1 MGFFANLNIGK
12 RLGIGFA
19 LILAFTVVIAGA
31 GIWRMQQVAEGTR
44 TMMSQSLAKERLI
57 VDWYTYVF
65 GAVRRTAAI
74 AKSSDAALGPFFK
87 DDIALTTSASA
98 DLVKKIEPLISAGAE
113 QQLYQKITAQRSAY
127 TNARDGAVK
136 AMAGG
141 DAAES
146 ARIFDSAFVPA
157 AKAYQDS
164 LRELVAMQRAHI
176 DANASAIDA
185 STSASAR
192 LMMALTAGA
201 VLVGAGFCWFLTA
214 GIVRP
219 IRAAVGVAETV
230 AGGDLSQH
238 IDDSAKDET
247 GALLRSLRL
256 MNDSLTSI
264 VTEVRGGTDTI
275 AVASREISSGNMDLS
290 GRTEQQA
297 SALEETAASM
307 EELTTTVHNNADN
320 ARQANTLSITASEVA
335 VQGGAVVG
343 QVIDTMGAI
352 NEASRKIVDI
362 IAVIDGIAFQTNI
375 LALNAAVEAARA
387 GEQGRGFAVV
397 ASEVRTLAQRSA
409 AAAKEIKEL
418 IGASVE
424 QVEAGTRL
432 VDRAGATMEEV
443 VTSIRR
449 VTDIMGEITTA
460 SQEQSGGIAQ
470 VNQAIGQ
477 MDEATQQNA
486 ALVEESAAAAASMQE
501 QAAKL
506 AQVVSVFKLGQPRS
520 VAAAVRQPAVRQ
532 PAVALAKPVVRVEPV
547 LVKASRAPAG
557 AAKPAAVKPAP
568 AAAAP
573 TTAAPAAKSAPRA
586 KVAASDEW
594 EEF

>member
-12 RLGIGFA
+12 RLAIGFA

-31 GIWRMQQVAEGTR
+31 GIWRMQQVALDTR
-44 TMMSQSLAKERLI
+44 ALTSQSLAKERLI

-74 AKSSDAALGPFFK
+74 AKSSDPALGPFFK
-87 DDIALTTSASA
+87 EDTAVTSTASTE
-98 DLVKKIEPLISAGAE
+98 LIKKIEPLITAGPE
-113 QQLYQKITAQRSAY
+113 KQLYEKIIAQRAVY
-127 TNARDGAVK
+127 TSSREGAVK
-136 AMAGG
+136 AKAAG
-141 DAAES
+141 DAEES
-146 ARIFDSAFVPA
+146 ARIFDTVFVPA
-157 AKAYQDS
+157 SKAYQDA
-164 LRELVAMQRAHI
+164 LRELVAMQRARI
-176 DANASAIDA
+176 DATATAIDA
-185 STSASAR
+185 TTSASTQ
-192 LMMALTAGA
+192 LVMLLTAGA
-201 VLVGAGFCWFLTA
+201 VLLGAGFCWFLAT

-219 IRAAVGVAETV
+219 IRAAVGVAQTV
-230 AGGDLSQH
+230 AAGDLSQK

-247 GALLRSLRL
+247 GALLRALRH

-275 AVASREISSGNMDLS
+275 ALASKEISAGNLDLS

-307 EELTTTVHNNADN
+307 EELTTTVRNNADN
-320 ARQANTLSITASEVA
+320 ARQANTLSIAASDVA
-335 VQGGAVVG
+335 VQGGAVVS

-424 QVEAGTRL
+424 QVETGTKL

-486 ALVEESAAAAASMQE
+486 ALVEESAAAAASMTE
-501 QAAKL
+501 QAVKL
-506 AQVVSVFKLGQPRS
+506 AEVVSVFKLAHTMAAPQARPAPVVKKP
-520 VAAAVRQPAVRQ
+520 VAK
-532 PAVALAKPVVRVEPV
+532 LAKPAARVEPV
-547 LVKASRAPAG
+547 IVKAAAAPAR
-557 AAKPAAVKPAP
+557 PKPAP
-568 AAAAP
+568 APAP
-573 TTAAPAAKSAPRA
+573 KREPRATAAS
-586 KVAASDEW
+586 SDEW

>member
-12 RLGIGFA
+12 RLAIGFA

-31 GIWRMQQVAEGTR
+31 GIWRMQQVALDTR
-44 TMMSQSLAKERLI
+44 ALTSQSLAKERLI

-74 AKSSDAALGPFFK
+74 AKSSDPALGPFFK
-87 DDIALTTSASA
+87 EDTAVTSTASSE
-98 DLVKKIEPLISAGAE
+98 LIKKIEPLIAAGPE
-113 QQLYQKITAQRSAY
+113 KQLYEKIIAQRTVY
-127 TNARDGAVK
+127 TNSRDGAVK
-136 AMAGG
+136 AKAAGN
-141 DAAES
+141 AEES
-146 ARIFDSAFVPA
+146 ARIFDTVFVPA
-157 AKAYQDS
+157 SKAYQDS
-164 LRELVAMQRAHI
+164 LRELVAMQRARI
-176 DANASAIDA
+176 DATATAIDA
-185 STSASAR
+185 TTSASTQ

-201 VLVGAGFCWFLTA
+201 VLLGAGFCWFLSV

-219 IRAAVGVAETV
+219 IRAAVGVAQTV
-230 AGGDLSQH
+230 AAGDLSQT

-247 GALLRSLRL
+247 GALLRALRH

-275 AVASREISSGNMDLS
+275 ALASQEISAGNLDLS

-307 EELTTTVHNNADN
+307 EELTTTVRNNADN
-320 ARQANTLSITASEVA
+320 ARQANTLSIAASDVA
-335 VQGGAVVG
+335 VQGGAVVS

-424 QVEAGTRL
+424 QVETGTKL
-432 VDRAGATMEEV
+432 VDRAGATMEDV

-486 ALVEESAAAAASMQE
+486 ALVEESAAAAASMTE
-501 QAAKL
+501 QAVKL
-506 AQVVSVFKLGQPRS
+506 AELVSVFKLAHASAVPPVSAPRPAPVVKKP
-520 VAAAVRQPAVRQ
+520 VAQ
-532 PAVALAKPVVRVEPV
+532 LAKPAARVEPV
-547 LVKASRAPAG
+547 I
-557 AAKPAAVKPAP
+557 AAKPPARAKPAS
-568 AAAAP
+568 
-573 TTAAPAAKSAPRA
+573 APAPKREPRPA
-586 KVAASDEW
+586 VASSDDW

>member
-1 MGFFANLNIGK
+1 MGFLGNLNIGK
-12 RLGIGFA
+12 RLAVGFA
-19 LILAFTVVIAGA
+19 LILAFTVIIAGA
-31 GIWRMQQVAEGTR
+31 GIWRLQQVAVDTR
-44 TMMSQSLAKERLI
+44 AMMSQSLAKERMI
-57 VDWYTYVF
+57 VDWYTTVF

-74 AKSSDAALGPFFK
+74 AKSSDPSLGAFFK
-87 DDIALTTSASA
+87 EDIAATTKSAA
-98 DLVKKIEPLISAGAE
+98 DLVKQIAPLITVGSE
-113 QQLYQKITAQRSAY
+113 KQLYEKISVQRTAY
-127 TNARDGAVK
+127 TSSRDGAVK
-136 AMAGG
+136 AKAAGNAD
-141 DAAES
+141 DA
-146 ARIFDSAFVPA
+146 ARIFDQEFVPA
-157 AKAYQDS
+157 SKAYQDS
-164 LRELVAMQRAHI
+164 LGELVAMQRSRI
-176 DANASAIDA
+176 DATANAIEARSQ
-185 STSASAR
+185 TSIG
-192 LMMALTAGA
+192 LIGALTAGA
-201 VLVGAGFCWFLTA
+201 VLLGAFFCWLLGA

-219 IRAAVGVAETV
+219 IRTAVRVAETV
-230 AGGDLSQH
+230 AGGDLSQR

-247 GALLRSLRL
+247 GALLRALRQMSDNL
-256 MNDSLTSI
+256 GAI

-275 AVASREISSGNMDLS
+275 ATASAEISAGNMDLS

-307 EELTTTVHNNADN
+307 EELTTTVRNNADN
-320 ARQANTLSITASEVA
+320 ARQANTLSIAASEVA
-335 VQGGAVVG
+335 VQGGAVVS
-343 QVIDTMGAI
+343 QVVDTMGAI

-424 QVEAGTRL
+424 QVEAGTKL
-432 VDRAGATMEEV
+432 VDRAGATMDDV

-460 SQEQSGGIAQ
+460 SQEQSGGIEQ

-477 MDEATQQNA
+477 MDEVTQQNA
-486 ALVEESAAAAASMQE
+486 ALVEESAAAAASMQD

-506 AQVVSVFKLGQPRS
+506 AQVVSIFKLDQS
-520 VAAAVRQPAVRQ
+520 FAAAPVTAVKAAPAISK
-532 PAVALAKPVVRVEPV
+532 PGKPLAKLVRPAARVEPV
-547 LVKASRAPAG
+547 I
-557 AAKPAAVKPAP
+557 AKPAAPARPARAKIAP
-568 AAAAP
+568 AAAA
-573 TTAAPAAKSAPRA
+573 AVKREPRA
-586 KVAASDEW
+586 AAASADDW